1 MIVRYVVSGIKNIDI
16 WPLDEVKNYLRVS
29 HDYDDKLIGN
39 LIDAAIE
46 SAELFTGLSL
56 HIRQIICRINNAANI
71 IYLNHLPILLI
82 EGIVWM
88 KKDEKQD
95 ITKEFDNI
103 QYGSNI
109 VSVPDRYLKKDLEIK
124 YTAGYADIIPRSI
137 SQGILMHIAAMYEN
151 AGGGVILSSQIKDLY
166 IPYRAMKI

>member
-1 MIVRYVVSGIKNIDI
+1 
-16 WPLDEVKNYLRVS
+16 
-29 HDYDDKLIGN
+29 
-39 LIDAAIE
+39 
-46 SAELFTGLSL
+46 
-56 HIRQIICRINNAANI
+56 
-71 IYLNHLPILLI
+71 
-82 EGIVWM
+82 M